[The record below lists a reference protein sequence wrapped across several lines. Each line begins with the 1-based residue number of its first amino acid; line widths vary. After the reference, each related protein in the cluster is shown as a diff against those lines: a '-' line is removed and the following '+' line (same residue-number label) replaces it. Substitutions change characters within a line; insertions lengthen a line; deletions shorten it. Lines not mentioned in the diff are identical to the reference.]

1 VNSGPAGRRV
11 GAHRGAPVPESE
23 GGIAAAAA
31 GVRERLGGRKPEIA
45 IVLGSGL
52 GHFTERIQGAVVIPY
67 TEIPGFP
74 LPTVEGHR
82 GELVAGR
89 LAGREVIAQ
98 SGRFHLYEGHPA
110 ATAGLPVRV
119 LARLGVHS
127 LVLTNAAGGIR
138 RGFSA
143 GTLML
148 IVDHINF
155 MFRNPLIGPVAEGET
170 RFPDMSAAY
179 DRELRARAT
188 EVAGELGI
196 RLEEGVYAAVLGPS
210 YETPAEIRMLER
222 LGADAVGMS
231 TVPEVIV
238 ARALD
243 LRCVGVSTITNPAAG
258 TTAQALHHDEVI
270 EIANRVGRQL
280 GDLIEGIVARA

>member
-1 VNSGPAGRRV
+1 MGST
-11 GAHRGAPVPESE
+11 
-23 GGIAAAAA
+23 ITDAATA
-31 GVRERLGGRKPEIA
+31 VRERLAGRKPQIA

-52 GHFTERIQGAVVIPY
+52 GHFTERIQNAVVIPY
-67 TEIPGFP
+67 AEIPGFP

-89 LAGREVIAQ
+89 LAGREVIVQ
-98 SGRFHLYEGHPA
+98 SGRFHLYEGHSATTA
-110 ATAGLPVRV
+110 ALPVR
-119 LARLGVHS
+119 LFARLGVNS

-138 RGFSA
+138 RTFAA

-148 IVDHINF
+148 ITDHINF
-155 MFRNPLIGPVAEGET
+155 MFRNPLIGPVAPGET

-188 EVAGELGI
+188 AVAGGLGI

-238 ARALD
+238 ARALNI
-243 LRCVGVSTITNPAAG
+243 RCLAISTITNPAAG
-258 TTAQALHHDEVI
+258 ITTQALHHGEVV

-280 GDLIEGIVARA
+280 GDLIEGIVARL

>member
-1 VNSGPAGRRV
+1 MNSGSAGQRV
-11 GAHRGAPVPESE
+11 GEPVDVV
-23 GGIAAAAA
+23 AAAAA
-31 GVRERLGGRKPEIA
+31 AVRARLGDRTPEIA

-52 GHFTERIQGAVVIPY
+52 GLFTERIQNAVVIPY
-67 TEIPGFP
+67 AEIPGFP

-98 SGRFHLYEGHPA
+98 SGRFHLYEGHSATTA
-110 ATAGLPVRV
+110 ALPVR
-119 LARLGVHS
+119 LFARLGVNA

-138 RGFSA
+138 RTFAA

-148 IVDHINF
+148 ITDHINF
-155 MFRNPLIGPVAEGET
+155 MFRNPLIGSVSPGET

-179 DRELRARAT
+179 DRELRMHAT
-188 EVAGELGI
+188 AVAGEVGI

-243 LRCVGVSTITNPAAG
+243 IRCLAISTITNPAAG
-258 TTAQALHHDEVI
+258 ITTQALHHGEVV

-280 GDLIEGIVARA
+280 GDLIQGIVAGA

>member
-1 VNSGPAGRRV
+1 MNGGSAGQRVSG
-11 GAHRGAPVPESE
+11 SE
-23 GGIAAAAA
+23 GGTAAAAA
-31 GVRERLGGRKPEIA
+31 AVQERLGGRKPETA

-52 GHFTERIQGAVVIPY
+52 GRFTERLQDAVVIPY
-67 TEIPGFP
+67 AEIPGFP

-98 SGRFHLYEGHPA
+98 SGRFHLYEGHSA
-110 ATAGLPVRV
+110 ATAALPVR
-119 LARLGVHS
+119 LFARIGVNS

-138 RGFSA
+138 RSFSA

-148 IVDHINF
+148 ITDHINF
-155 MFRNPLIGPVAEGET
+155 MFRNPLIGPVAPGET

-179 DRELRARAT
+179 DRELRMHAT
-188 EVAGELGI
+188 AVAGELGI

-243 LRCVGVSTITNPAAG
+243 IRCLAVSTITNPAAG
-258 TTAQALHHDEVI
+258 VTTQTLRHGEVI

>member
-1 VNSGPAGRRV
+1 LNGGPAGQRV
-11 GAHRGAPVPESE
+11 SGSES
-23 GGIAAAAA
+23 GTAAAAA
-31 GVRERLGGRKPEIA
+31 AVQKRLGGRKPEIA

-52 GHFTERIQGAVVIPY
+52 GEFTRRLQDVVVIPY
-67 TEIPGFP
+67 AEIPGFP

-89 LAGREVIAQ
+89 LGGREVIAQ

-110 ATAGLPVRV
+110 ATAALPVRV
-119 LARLGVHS
+119 FARLRVHS

-148 IVDHINF
+148 IADHINF
-155 MFRNPLIGPVAEGET
+155 MFRNPLIGPVAEGEI

-179 DRELRARAT
+179 DRELRAQAAA
-188 EVAGELGI
+188 VAGELGI

-231 TVPEVIV
+231 TVPEVIA
-238 ARALD
+238 ARALN
-243 LRCVGVSTITNPAAG
+243 LRCVAVSTITNPAAG
-258 TTAQALHHDEVI
+258 TSAQTLHHGEVI

-280 GDLIEGIVARA
+280 GDLIEGIVARV

>member
-1 VNSGPAGRRV
+1 V
-11 GAHRGAPVPESE
+11 
-23 GGIAAAAA
+23 
-31 GVRERLGGRKPEIA
+31 VRERLGGRKPGIA
-45 IVLGSGL
+45 VVLGSGL
-52 GHFTERIQGAVVIPY
+52 GRFTERIQDAVVVPY
-67 TEIPGFP
+67 AEIPGFP
-74 LPTVEGHR
+74 LPTVDGHR

-110 ATAGLPVRV
+110 STAALPVRV
-119 LARLGVHS
+119 FARLGVRT
-127 LVLTNAAGGIR
+127 LMLTNAAGGIR
-138 RGFSA
+138 RTFSA

-148 IVDHINF
+148 ITDHINF

-179 DRELRARAT
+179 DRELGMTAAT
-188 EVAGELGI
+188 VAKSLGI
-196 RLEEGVYAAVLGPS
+196 QLETGVYAAVLGPS

-238 ARALD
+238 ARALNI
-243 LRCVGVSTITNPAAG
+243 RCLAVSTITNPAAG
-258 TTAQALHHDEVI
+258 ITTRALHHGEVV

-280 GDLIEGIVARA
+280 GDLLEGIVARA

>member
-1 VNSGPAGRRV
+1 MTGG
-11 GAHRGAPVPESE
+11 SE
-23 GGIAAAAA
+23 DTIAAATAA
-31 GVRERLGGRKPEIA
+31 VRERLAGRKSEVA

-52 GHFTERIQGAVVIPY
+52 GRFTERLQDAVVIPY
-67 TEIPGFP
+67 AEIPGFP

-110 ATAGLPVRV
+110 GTAALPVRV
-119 LARLGVHS
+119 FARLGVHS

-148 IVDHINF
+148 IADHINF
-155 MFRNPLIGPVAEGET
+155 MFRNPLIGPVAEGES

-179 DRELRARAT
+179 DRELRARAVA
-188 EVAGELGI
+188 VAGELGI

-238 ARALD
+238 ARALNI
-243 LRCVGVSTITNPAAG
+243 RCLGVSTITNPAAG
-258 TTAQALHHDEVI
+258 ITTQALDHGEVV

-280 GDLIEGIVARA
+280 GDLIEGIVGRL

>member
-1 VNSGPAGRRV
+1 VN
-11 GAHRGAPVPESE
+11 RGSKDGVAE
-23 GGIAAAAA
+23 AAA
-31 GVRERLGGRKPEIA
+31 VVCDRLAGRKPGIA

-52 GHFTERIQGAVVIPY
+52 GRFTERIQDAVVIPDA
-67 TEIPGFP
+67 EIPGFP

-89 LAGREVIAQ
+89 LAGREVIVQ
-98 SGRFHLYEGHPA
+98 SGRFHLYEGHEA
-110 ATAGLPVRV
+110 ATAALPVRV
-119 LARLGVHS
+119 FARLGVQT
-127 LVLTNAAGGIR
+127 LVVTNAAGGIR
-138 RGFSA
+138 RTFSA

-148 IVDHINF
+148 IADHINF
-155 MFRNPLIGPVAEGET
+155 MFRNPLIGPVAESES

-179 DRELRARAT
+179 DRELRVIATAVAR
-188 EVAGELGI
+188 ELGI
-196 RLEEGVYAAVLGPS
+196 GLEEGVYAAVLGPS

-243 LRCVGVSTITNPAAG
+243 IRCVGVSTITNPAAG
-258 TTAQALHHDEVI
+258 MSVNALHHGEVI